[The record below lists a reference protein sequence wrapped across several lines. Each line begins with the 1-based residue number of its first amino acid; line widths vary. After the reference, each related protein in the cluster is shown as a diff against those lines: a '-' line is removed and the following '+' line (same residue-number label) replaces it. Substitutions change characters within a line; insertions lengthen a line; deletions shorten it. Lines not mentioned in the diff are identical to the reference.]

1 MSNRDDARASSPGS
15 LDTLFATPEWFAI
28 WSAAF
33 GSKSYHVW
41 RPADPKRDLAIPYCR
56 HVVRIGGL
64 SLPIVRGA
72 SNDYSPRYD
81 VLGGDHGSIDPD
93 EILRDL
99 EVSCMDFYG
108 VSEQSRLLKGIERY
122 GDRELIQ
129 RDLFESTSFVDCTLD
144 WDSYW
149 ASRGKNL
156 RSNLLS
162 IEKKL
167 QDSRV
172 EILRLSEWEDIA
184 PLRDTIYEVEASGW
198 KGRGGTAII
207 QNERVKVFYDELMRD
222 FSKRGLLR
230 LFLLKID
237 DEFVAFELNTLY
249 RGTLSALKGGFR
261 ESHSRLSPGQFLRYR
276 FLRWAFAEPQ
286 VMFYDMLGPASETKT
301 RWATGSE
308 TLLTVR
314 AFRRSLTGL
323 LFRAR
328 FVAGPRIKAYL
339 GKATAHSKPA

>member
-1 MSNRDDARASSPGS
+1 MSNPDDARASSPG
-15 LDTLFATPEWFAI
+15 DVHTLFATPEWFSI
-28 WSAAF
+28 WAAAF
-33 GSKSYHVW
+33 GGKSYNVW
-41 RPADPKRDLAIPYCR
+41 RPAAPNRDLAIPFCR
-56 HVVRIGGL
+56 QQVKIGGL

-81 VLGGDHGSIDPD
+81 VLGGDQDSIDPA

-99 EVSCMDFYG
+99 DVSCMDFYG
-108 VSEQSRLLKGIERY
+108 VSEHSRLLKGIERH

-129 RDLFESTSFVDCTLD
+129 RDLFERTSFVDCTLD

-156 RSNLLS
+156 RANLLS

-167 QDSRV
+167 QDARV
-172 EILRLSEWEDIA
+172 EILRLSEWADID
-184 PLRDTIYEVEASGW
+184 PLRKTIYEVEASGW

-207 QNERVKVFYDELMRD
+207 QNERVKAFYDQLLRE
-222 FSKRGLLR
+222 FSKLGLLR
-230 LFLLKID
+230 LFLLRID
-237 DEFVAFELNTLY
+237 GEFVAFELNTLY

-261 ESHSRLSPGQFLRYR
+261 ETHSKLSPGQFLRYG

-286 VMFYDMLGPASETKT
+286 VRFYDMLGPASETKT
-301 RWATGSE
+301 RWATGYE

-314 AFRRSLTGL
+314 AFRPSLAGL

-328 FVAGPRIKAYL
+328 FVTGPKIKAYL
-339 GKATAHSKPA
+339 GKAAAHTKPA